1 MEPQQTSKAFVVNV
15 LHDGADGQNS
25 VMLDLDNEND
35 SFLYD
40 GNGNRISDAV
50 TSQATLFDGYDR
62 VLSGITWSIS
72 QASGV
77 ELINGGAATD
87 TAPDI
92 SLHPTAAWI
101 TSGGVVT
108 VYGMSSQVVS
118 GLVKVCAT
126 YNGNSYY
133 KELTLKRIVNGD
145 KYTLVLSPS
154 SIPYNPNETYES
166 QTITASATRL
176 TAEGKTYDV
185 TFNSGGMYLAAY
197 YKPNASDPAAW
208 YQCSG
213 TLSVTEAIAQNNS
226 NIRFEL
232 RRAKAGQVYDK
243 DLPAT
248 YAVEDFE
255 TIPIPR
261 DGKDGKNSIRLTL
274 DNEHEDFL
282 YSDSG
287 TSPIAP
293 ALGATSQARLYD
305 GETEVLAANVGWSI
319 SASSGVV
326 TNDSSSPYYASVS
339 NGLLTVKGIN
349 ADTAYVTVRAKYP
362 NTDDGKYYY
371 AKFTA
376 NKTSQDKY
384 DLIVRPNA
392 ISYNSA
398 TYPQAGTTIEL
409 SSKRTDLQGQQ
420 TDVTIRASQTIA
432 AGYVYVFYGF
442 VKADGTVVKPSNP
455 NVAGVENL
463 GATSRV
469 ISASEA
475 STYSGIYLELRKYT
489 DTTNYRL
496 CDYETV
502 EIAKAENG
510 TNGTS
515 GQNSVRLDLDNEMDS
530 IQYQGDGST
539 KVNPSASV
547 STTATLYDGSS
558 TPSATITVDT
568 AHTTIAAA
576 NYSLSGNVLTVTG
589 LGSPAADGYVT
600 LQCTYNEVTYK
611 AKFSVKALINQ
622 DKYDLDIS
630 PNSLFLNTDDG
641 WSGAKTIAV
650 KVMRTPAGG
659 GTPTAVDP
667 STYGLTLAASV
678 GTLSNYNSTT
688 HGFTLTITQQQATDN
703 EDTVITL
710 YKTSATNVHDRETI
724 PFNKAENG
732 SDGNGIVSITKTY
745 GISASGTTESDAYPP
760 SDITSWSAGSPAVT
774 EAKPYLWVKEETVYT
789 DTTRNTTK
797 YYCIGRRGDNGVDAK
812 DVEFAYIRTKTN
824 QAPEI
829 YSDNNY
835 TDSNNKTYT
844 SDDHLPRVN
853 GSNRNDIEEN
863 EGTST
868 YPECTDDPKGVDDEY
883 KYEWEVK
890 RTKGPANGVTGARS
904 WNYYQG
910 TMTLHNN
917 FAESAFIIDL
927 DNDNDQF
934 GTDSESKV
942 LVEQTRS
949 TTVSLYDGATLQTL
963 TDLSATLT
971 YEDGTSVPTSV
982 ATKTANKNTGV
993 VEVTVK
999 VNNTANTH
1007 TEIQANITATCA
1019 KGTKTAVFKL
1029 RKIMGGAPGLNPV
1042 IYQLAPTQKVFSF
1055 YRDSSNGLLPASQ
1068 SSQINVARTE
1078 GNTTTILSTAQT
1090 GITYSWGFD
1099 ISDTAVE
1106 SGKAVG
1112 SSITITNTQG
1122 NGHYQV
1128 WVQLSTGDRE
1138 TLSIVKDGTNG
1149 DNGDPAVVYILE
1161 PSPDNVNY
1169 RSNSVG
1175 DYPETKTVTCT
1186 VKKVVGNNAPVI
1198 ITPDSSSGVYLY
1210 YRAVGSN
1217 VWSTYQ
1223 TWSGVGDDVLS
1234 DGLSGLEYALS
1245 SASSYGDVTDSNII
1259 TRKTVSILFDG
1270 RRGVAGTPGTPGTP
1284 GANGKM
1290 FYSLGEWKAQA
1301 YTRTEL
1307 SIPMVHYDDGDFNEA
1322 TGYGNYYYLNAD
1334 SASAGDVPGT
1344 SEKWVKAEGFGVV
1357 ITQGLFA
1364 EFAKL
1369 GSAIM
1374 SGDYMFSMNGRI
1386 GNTEY
1391 KNGQKIDGV
1400 PAYTKFIGDP
1410 DAEYESEV
1418 EDTLDEGDRY
1428 DLSNPFEMSRG
1439 ISLHGSVTLYAE
1451 PDSLDVVLKLWNKTD
1466 GGYTY
1471 FYANGNL
1478 VDEVVLTDT
1487 PTEYSLV
1494 YNYINYD
1501 PGERQFVL
1509 LNKDDYDS
1517 YYVKASI
1524 NYHFEGVFE
1533 PNWWVD
1539 LKTGKM
1545 LAARGNF
1552 VVAPDG
1558 DVKVTGT
1565 ISAKLFYAA
1574 TKTIT
1579 SDNYQINLKTEPYF
1593 TYFKQP
1599 SATDPSYR
1607 VKLPDPSTCE
1617 GVELRFF
1624 SPVVG
1629 SGGNVMRVYWPNNTI
1644 NLCLDTGVS
1653 AVDAVAVKP
1662 FKMGTLK
1669 AISGEWWTVDDG
1681 FVAASANAPT

>member
-15 LHDGADGQNS
+15 LHDGEDGDDGQNS

-40 GNGNRISDAV
+40 GNGNRISDAI

-126 YNGNSYY
+126 YNGNNYY

-145 KYTLVLSPS
+145 KYTLVISPS

-232 RRAKAGQVYDK
+232 RRTKTGQVYDK

-420 TDVTIRASQTIA
+420 TNVTIRASQTIA

-510 TNGTS
+510 
-515 GQNSVRLDLDNEMDS
+515 
-530 IQYQGDGST
+530 
-539 KVNPSASV
+539 
-547 STTATLYDGSS
+547 
-558 TPSATITVDT
+558 
-568 AHTTIAAA
+568 
-576 NYSLSGNVLTVTG
+576 
-589 LGSPAADGYVT
+589 PA
-600 LQCTYNEVTYK
+600 
-611 AKFSVKALINQ
+611 
-622 DKYDLDIS
+622 
-630 PNSLFLNTDDG
+630 
-641 WSGAKTIAV
+641 
-650 KVMRTPAGG
+650 
-659 GTPTAVDP
+659 
-667 STYGLTLAASV
+667 
-678 GTLSNYNSTT
+678 
-688 HGFTLTITQQQATDN
+688 
-703 EDTVITL
+703 
-710 YKTSATNVHDRETI
+710 
-724 PFNKAENG
+724 
-732 SDGNGIVSITKTY
+732 GNGIVSITKTY

-774 EAKPYLWVKEETVYT
+774 EAKPYLWAKEETVYT

-812 DVEFAYIRTKTN
+812 DLEFAYIRTKTN

-853 GSNRNDIEEN
+853 GSNRNDIEKN

-868 YPECTDDPKGVDDEY
+868 YPECTDDPKGVDETY
-883 KYEWEVK
+883 KYEWEIK

-904 WNYYQG
+904 WQYYSG

-949 TTVSLYDGATLQTL
+949 TTVTIYDGSTPQTL
-963 TDLSATLT
+963 ASLGVALKYD
-971 YEDGTSVPTSV
+971 DGTDVPTTGANAV
-982 ATKTANKNTGV
+982 ATYTANTSTGV
-993 VEVTVK
+993 VAVTILQ
-999 VNNTANTH
+999 NTTTAFSH
-1007 TEIQANITATCA
+1007 SEIKAFITASVSG
-1019 KGTKTAVFKL
+1019 KGSKNAVFTI
-1029 RKIMGGAPGLNPV
+1029 RKVMSGQPGLSPT
-1042 IYQLAPTQKVFSF
+1042 IYQLNPTNKSFVFN
-1055 YRDSSNGLLPASQ
+1055 RDASNNLTPGSRSTIVNALKTYENQ
-1068 SSQINVARTE
+1068 
-1078 GNTTTILSTAQT
+1078 TTDATSADNLTFT
-1090 GITYSWGFD
+1090 WGFD
-1099 ISDTAVE
+1099 EGSQE
-1106 SGKAVG
+1106 GSGAVG
-1112 SSITITNTQG
+1112 DSSGNPPHNEISISNTQA
-1122 NGHYQV
+1122 NAHYQV
-1128 WVQLSTGDRE
+1128 WIQLSSGDRE
-1138 TLSIVKDGTNG
+1138 TLPIVKDGTNG
-1149 DNGDPAVVYILE
+1149 DPGAPAVVYIIE
-1161 PSPDNVNY
+1161 PSPDSVNFH
-1169 RSNSVG
+1169 SNAVG
-1175 DYPETKTVTCT
+1175 DFSGTQTVNVTIKKTV
-1186 VKKVVGNNAPVI
+1186 GNAEPQTI
-1198 ITPDSSSGVYLY
+1198 SRSSSGTYDGYYLY
-1210 YRAVGSN
+1210 FRQVKSTSTSWFANSGSIN
-1217 VWSTYQ
+1217 IDVA
-1223 TWSGVGDDVLS
+1223 DVLS
-1234 DGLSGLEYALS
+1234 DNITGAEFALS
-1245 SASSYGDVTDSNII
+1245 SASSAANVTSSNII
-1259 TRKTVSILFDG
+1259 RSKTVAIILDG
-1270 RRGVAGTPGTPGTP
+1270 RRGVQ
-1284 GANGKM
+1284 GATGKM
-1290 FYSLGEWKAQA
+1290 FYLLGEWEAKS
-1301 YTRTEL
+1301 YSRTEMMV
-1307 SIPMVHYDDGDFNEA
+1307 PMVHYDDGEFSEA
-1322 TGYGNYYYLNAD
+1322 TGKGNYYYLNAD
-1334 SASAGDVPGT
+1334 SASSDDIPGV
-1344 SEKWVKAEGFGVV
+1344 SSKWVKAANFGVV

-1386 GNTEY
+1386 GNTDY
-1391 KNGQKIDGV
+1391 NGGAKIGGV
-1400 PAYTKFIGDP
+1400 PAYTLFDPHFLDGKYNPYMEMDMVTTLLESWTQITEEFHVSSGVIYTVKIRCRVNRSQYVLHLRVKNTGNTIGDI
-1410 DAEYESEV
+1410 Y
-1418 EDTLDEGDRY
+1418 
-1428 DLSNPFEMSRG
+1428 LSGTSSTTYTELSATF
-1439 ISLHGSVTLYAE
+1439 SVN
-1451 PDSLDVVLKLWNKTD
+1451 S
-1466 GGYTY
+1466 
-1471 FYANGNL
+1471 
-1478 VDEVVLTDT
+1478 
-1487 PTEYSLV
+1487 
-1494 YNYINYD
+1494 NYD
-1501 PGERQFVL
+1501 DCYIAATLEQVTST
-1509 LNKDDYDS
+1509 S
-1517 YYVKASI
+1517 YSGTGYISSI
-1524 NYHFEGVFE
+1524 EISAETFI
-1533 PNWWVD
+1533 PNWYVD
-1539 LKTGKM
+1539 LLTGKM
-1545 LAARGNF
+1545 VAARGNF
-1552 VVAPDG
+1552 VVKPNG
-1558 DVKVTGT
+1558 DVEVSGT
-1565 ISAKLFYAA
+1565 IKA
-1574 TKTIT
+1574 TNLYHKVCYYFGGGVCVGGGEDVQKSSQSYGTKWFNT
-1579 SDNYQINLKTEPYF
+1579 SGTADVIEIMQSYLGNWTWNDELNPQNF
-1593 TYFKQP
+1593 TLL
-1599 SATDPSYR
+1599 
-1607 VKLPDPSTCE
+1607 LPNPSTCE
-1617 GVELRFF
+1617 GKMVTLYSRVVKLTGLLRISCVQTNKMVTQWTVTSNGQL
-1624 SPVVG
+1624 SPYNSSQIPNPRDYIDIQAARYTEGHRLSDGWSG
-1629 SGGNVMRVYWPNNTI
+1629 SIV
-1644 NLCLDTGVS
+1644 TGVDLS
-1653 AVDAVAVKP
+1653 EPVEYVFIAQK
-1662 FKMGTLK
+1662 
-1669 AISGEWWTVDDG
+1669 SSDG
-1681 FVAASANAPT
+1681 SYYWFQMK

>member
-15 LHDGADGQNS
+15 LHDGDDGQNS

-50 TSQATLFDGYDR
+50 TSQATLFDGYDM
-62 VLSGITWSIS
+62 VLSGITWIIS

-145 KYTLVLSPS
+145 KYTLVISPS

-398 TYPQAGTTIEL
+398 TYPQAGTIIEL

-420 TDVTIRASQTIA
+420 TNVTIRASQTIA

-510 TNGTS
+510 
-515 GQNSVRLDLDNEMDS
+515 
-530 IQYQGDGST
+530 
-539 KVNPSASV
+539 
-547 STTATLYDGSS
+547 
-558 TPSATITVDT
+558 
-568 AHTTIAAA
+568 
-576 NYSLSGNVLTVTG
+576 
-589 LGSPAADGYVT
+589 PA
-600 LQCTYNEVTYK
+600 
-611 AKFSVKALINQ
+611 
-622 DKYDLDIS
+622 
-630 PNSLFLNTDDG
+630 
-641 WSGAKTIAV
+641 
-650 KVMRTPAGG
+650 
-659 GTPTAVDP
+659 
-667 STYGLTLAASV
+667 
-678 GTLSNYNSTT
+678 
-688 HGFTLTITQQQATDN
+688 
-703 EDTVITL
+703 
-710 YKTSATNVHDRETI
+710 
-724 PFNKAENG
+724 
-732 SDGNGIVSITKTY
+732 GNGIVSITKTY

-774 EAKPYLWVKEETVYT
+774 EAKPYLWAKEETVYT

-812 DVEFAYIRTKTN
+812 DLEFAYIRTKTN

-853 GSNRNDIEEN
+853 GSNRNDIEKN

-883 KYEWEVK
+883 KYEWEIK

-904 WNYYQG
+904 WQYYSG

-942 LVEQTRS
+942 LVEQVRS
-949 TTVSLYDGATLQTL
+949 TTVTIYDGSTPQTL
-963 TDLSATLT
+963 ASLGVALKYD
-971 YEDGTSVPTSV
+971 DGTDVPTTGANAV
-982 ATKTANKNTGV
+982 ATYTANTSTGV
-993 VEVTVK
+993 VAVTILQ
-999 VNNTANTH
+999 NTTTAFSH
-1007 TEIQANITATCA
+1007 SEIKAFITASVTG
-1019 KGTKTAVFKL
+1019 KGSKNAVFTI
-1029 RKIMGGAPGLNPV
+1029 RKVMSGQPGLSPT
-1042 IYQLAPTQKVFSF
+1042 IYQLNPTNKSFVFN
-1055 YRDSSNGLLPASQ
+1055 RDASNNLTPGSRSTIVNALKTYENQ
-1068 SSQINVARTE
+1068 
-1078 GNTTTILSTAQT
+1078 TTDATSADNLTFT
-1090 GITYSWGFD
+1090 WGFD
-1099 ISDTAVE
+1099 EGSQE
-1106 SGKAVG
+1106 GSGAVG
-1112 SSITITNTQG
+1112 DSSGNPPHNEISISNTQA
-1122 NGHYQV
+1122 NAHYQV
-1128 WVQLSTGDRE
+1128 WIQLSSGDRE
-1138 TLSIVKDGTNG
+1138 TLPIVKDGTNG
-1149 DNGDPAVVYILE
+1149 DKGDPAVVYIIE
-1161 PSPDNVNY
+1161 PSPDSVNFH
-1169 RSNSVG
+1169 SNTVG
-1175 DYPETKTVTCT
+1175 DFSGTQTVNVTIKKTV
-1186 VKKVVGNNAPVI
+1186 GNAEPQTI
-1198 ITPDSSSGVYLY
+1198 SRSSEGTYDGYYLY
-1210 YRAVGSN
+1210 FRQVKSTSTSWFANSGSIN
-1217 VWSTYQ
+1217 VD
-1223 TWSGVGDDVLS
+1223 VADVLS
-1234 DGLSGLEYALS
+1234 DNITGAEFALS
-1245 SASSYGDVTDSNII
+1245 SASSAANVTSSNII
-1259 TRKTVSILFDG
+1259 RSKTVSIILDG
-1270 RRGVAGTPGTPGTP
+1270 RRGVQ
-1284 GANGKM
+1284 GATGKM
-1290 FYSLGEWKAQA
+1290 FYLLGEWEAKS
-1301 YTRTEL
+1301 YSRTEMMV
-1307 SIPMVHYDDGDFNEA
+1307 PMVHYDDGEFSEA
-1322 TGYGNYYYLNAD
+1322 TGRGNYYYLNAD
-1334 SASAGDVPGT
+1334 SASSDDIPGT
-1344 SEKWVKAEGFGVV
+1344 SSKWVKAANFGVV

-1369 GSAIM
+1369 GKAIM
-1374 SGDYMFSMNGRI
+1374 SGDYMFSSEGRVDGEDMTLSSKWKNI
-1386 GNTEY
+1386 TSYTMFCGDPSAKAYSNIFCGLSLYTEY
-1391 KNGQKIDGV
+1391 Y
-1400 PAYTKFIGDP
+1400 PTYA
-1410 DAEYESEV
+1410 
-1418 EDTLDEGDRY
+1418 
-1428 DLSNPFEMSRG
+1428 SRG
-1439 ISLHGSVTLYAE
+1439 TIGQLSLISE
-1451 PDSLDVVLKLWNKTD
+1451 EFVVLKIRIE
-1466 GGYTY
+1466 
-1471 FYANGNL
+1471 
-1478 VDEVVLTDT
+1478 EVMNSNSTA
-1487 PTEYSLV
+1487 YMAV
-1494 YNYINYD
+1494 YNGSGTQITIQYWSDYYSDWRNANELTVHDTTTYYIRFTASSTGTY
-1501 PGERQFVL
+1501 RV
-1509 LNKDDYDS
+1509 K
-1517 YYVKASI
+1517 VKASDSSTSL
-1524 NYHFEGVFE
+1524 YGVLTRLMFE
-1533 PNWWVD
+1533 PTWWTD
-1539 LKTGKM
+1539 LRTGKNS
-1545 LAARGNF
+1545 AAKGN
-1552 VVAPDG
+1552 
-1558 DVKVTGT
+1558 
-1565 ISAKLFYAA
+1565 
-1574 TKTIT
+1574 
-1579 SDNYQINLKTEPYF
+1579 
-1593 TYFKQP
+1593 
-1599 SATDPSYR
+1599 
-1607 VKLPDPSTCE
+1607 
-1617 GVELRFF
+1617 
-1624 SPVVG
+1624 
-1629 SGGNVMRVYWPNNTI
+1629 
-1644 NLCLDTGVS
+1644 
-1653 AVDAVAVKP
+1653 
-1662 FKMGTLK
+1662 
-1669 AISGEWWTVDDG
+1669 
-1681 FVAASANAPT
+1681 FVAASDYVKIDNLYRNAAIVLGGSYGLSTRVLNPGGTTTTWLYIKSTSHQSDSSRLAALFGFSVGDYFEYTQAMRESYDVAFDNCMNRSWDTADFVVCTYNSDNVTFINAASGTNIVNLPCAKDYVGKMVEVFNATESSLNVYAADHLYIGILRLGEKGNLYFDYNNAYTSWVVSSNNTVKFYSVGQHWVVFSFSS